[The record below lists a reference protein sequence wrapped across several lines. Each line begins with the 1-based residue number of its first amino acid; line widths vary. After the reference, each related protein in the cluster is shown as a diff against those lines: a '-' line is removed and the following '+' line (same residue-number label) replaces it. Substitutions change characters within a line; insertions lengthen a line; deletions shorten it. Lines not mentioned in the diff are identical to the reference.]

1 MHTASLA
8 FRFGLAELRWI
19 ATALWGHVRWFHRFW
34 FVVAMFTWLAAD
46 LLGSWKPFAVVGAIA
61 LYFVLWARF
70 YPESYF
76 RAIHRPVW
84 RRELWLDLLEAWPLL
99 MEECGLSSVSIDR
112 AGQKHTRVP
121 TIASKRWHRNELVL
135 IPGLLTGQTVE
146 DFQAVAERLRTTVGA
161 TNLRVTGDL
170 SPTLSFT
177 FGDALAGTVY
187 RGLPEAEDPWDG
199 RSAWMGIDTR
209 DDDWWLRVAGT
220 HTLVAGSSGSGKASL
235 VWGVTIGLA
244 PAIARGEAQVHGIDL
259 KGGVELGMG
268 KDLFTRYA
276 VTPAEA
282 VVVLEDAVDAMS
294 TRLERMAGNSRQHT
308 ASAEEPLVVVLID
321 EVAALTSYIE
331 DRDLKGR
338 ARTAMSLLCSQG
350 RAVGYTVV
358 ACLQDPRKETI
369 PNRGLFTQMVGLRLR
384 DREETSMVLG
394 DGAVASGA
402 LCHKIP
408 LASPGIGYVVPEDG
422 SEPVRVR
429 AAFVDDDLI
438 RAAAARFPAPSTIP
452 VVVPEPT
459 EKPRSSRSRPR
470 TKPDTEGATS

>member
-19 ATALWGHVRWFHRFW
+19 AAALWGHVRWFHRFW

-46 LLGSWKPFAVVGAIA
+46 LLGSWKPFAIVGAIA
-61 LYFVLWARF
+61 LYFALWARF
-70 YPESYF
+70 YPDTYY
-76 RAIHRPVW
+76 RAISRPLA
-84 RRELWLDLLEAWPLL
+84 RRELWLDLLKTWPLL
-99 MEECGLSSVSIDR
+99 MEECGLSTVVIDR
-112 AGQKHTRVP
+112 EGEKHTRVP
-121 TIASKRWHRNELVL
+121 SIASKHWDRNELVL
-135 IPGLLTGQTVE
+135 APSLLTGQTVE
-146 DFQAVAERLRTTVGA
+146 DFQSVADRLRTTVGA
-161 TNLRVTGDL
+161 THLRVTGDL
-170 SPTLSFT
+170 SPTLTFS
-177 FGDALAGTVY
+177 FGDALAETVN
-187 RGLPEAEDPWDG
+187 RGLPDHDEPWDC
-199 RSAWMGIDTR
+199 RSVWMGIDTT
-209 DDDWWLRVAGT
+209 DDDWWLRIAGT

-282 VVVLEDAVDAMS
+282 VVVLEDAVEAMS
-294 TRLERMAGNSRQHT
+294 ARLERMAGHSRQHT
-308 ASAEEPLVVVLID
+308 ASADEPLVVVLID

-331 DRDLKGR
+331 DRDLKSR

-408 LASPGIGYVVPEDG
+408 LASPGIGYVIPEDG
-422 SEPVRVR
+422 SEPIRVR
-429 AAFVDDDLI
+429 AAFVDDALI
-438 RAAAARFPAPSTIP
+438 RAAAERFPAPSPIP
-452 VVVPEPT
+452 VVVPEPA
-459 EKPRSSRSRPR
+459 EKSRSSRARARS
-470 TKPDTEGATS
+470 KPDSEGAAS

>member
-19 ATALWGHVRWFHRFW
+19 LTGLWGHARWFHRFW
-34 FVVAMFTWLAAD
+34 FVVAMFTWLSAD
-46 LLGSWKPFAVVGAIA
+46 LLESWKPFAVVGAIA
-61 LYFVLWARF
+61 LYFALWARF
-70 YPESYF
+70 QPHTYY
-76 RAIHRPVW
+76 RAISHPLT
-84 RRELWLDLLEAWPLL
+84 RRSVWLDLLESWPLL
-99 MEECGLSSVSIDR
+99 MEECGLASSSIDR
-112 AGQKHTRVP
+112 EGQKRLVCP
-121 TIASKRWHRNELVL
+121 TIASKRWTRNELAVV
-135 IPGLLTGQTVE
+135 PGLLTGQTVE
-146 DFQAVAERLRTTVGA
+146 DFQKVADRLRTTAGA
-161 TNLRVTGDL
+161 TDIRVTGDL
-170 SPTLSFT
+170 SPRLIFT
-177 FGDALAGTVY
+177 FGDALSEIVY
-187 RGLPEAEDPWDG
+187 RGLPEVEDPWNG
-199 RSAWMGIDTR
+199 RSVWMGIDTR
-209 DDDWWLRVAGT
+209 DDDWWLRIAGT

-282 VVVLEDAVDAMS
+282 VVVLEDAVEAMS
-294 TRLERMAGNSRQHT
+294 ARLERMAGHTRQHT
-308 ASAEEPLVVVLID
+308 ASADEPLVVVLID

-331 DRDLKGR
+331 DRDLKSR

-384 DREETSMVLG
+384 DREETTMVLG

-422 SEPVRVR
+422 SEPMRVR

-438 RAAAARFPAPSTIP
+438 RAAAEQFPAPSTIP

-459 EKPRSSRSRPR
+459 EKLRSSRARARS
-470 TKPDTEGATS
+470 KSDSEGAAS

>member
-19 ATALWGHVRWFHRFW
+19 AAALWGHVRWFHRFW

-46 LLGSWKPFAVVGAIA
+46 ILGSWKPFTIVGAIA
-61 LYFVLWARF
+61 LYFALWARF
-70 YPESYF
+70 YSDTYY
-76 RAIHRPVW
+76 RAVSRPLA
-84 RRELWLDLLEAWPLL
+84 RRELWLDLLETWPLL
-99 MEECGLSSVSIDR
+99 MEECGLSRVVIDR
-112 AGQKHTRVP
+112 AGEKHTRVP
-121 TIASKRWHRNELVL
+121 SIASKHWDRNQLVL
-135 IPGLLTGQTVE
+135 FPSLLTGQTVE
-146 DFQAVAERLRTTVGA
+146 DFQDVADRLRTTVGA
-161 TNLRVTGDL
+161 THLRVTGEL
-170 SPTLSFT
+170 SPTLTFSF
-177 FGDALAGTVY
+177 GNALAETVN
-187 RGLPEAEDPWDG
+187 RGLPDHDEPWDG
-199 RSAWMGIDTR
+199 RSVWMGIDTT
-209 DDDWWLRVAGT
+209 DDDWRLRIAGT

-282 VVVLEDAVDAMS
+282 VVVLEDAVEAMS
-294 TRLERMAGNSRQHT
+294 ARLERMAGNTRQHI
-308 ASAEEPLVVVLID
+308 ASADEPLVVVLID

-331 DRDLKGR
+331 DRDLKNR

-394 DGAVASGA
+394 DGAIASGA

-429 AAFVDDDLI
+429 AAFVYDDLI
-438 RAAAARFPAPSTIP
+438 RAAAERFPAPSKIP
-452 VVVPEPT
+452 VVIPEPT
-459 EKPRSSRSRPR
+459 EKPRSSRARTR
-470 TKPDTEGATS
+470 TKPDTEGTAS

>member
-1 MHTASLA
+1 MRTASLA
-8 FRFGLAELRWI
+8 FRFGLAELRWT
-19 ATALWGHVRWFHRFW
+19 TAGLWGHVRWFHRFW
-34 FVVAMFTWLAAD
+34 FVLAMFTWLVAD
-46 LLGSWKPFAVVGAIA
+46 LLGSWKPFAVVGAVA
-61 LYFVLWARF
+61 LYFALWARF
-70 YPESYF
+70 HPDTYY
-76 RAIHRPVW
+76 RAISRPLA
-84 RRELWLDLLEAWPLL
+84 RRELWLDLLETWPPL
-99 MEECGLSSVSIDR
+99 MEECGLSTVAIDR
-112 AGQKHTRVP
+112 AGEKHTQVP
-121 TIASKRWHRNELVL
+121 SIARKHWRRNELVL
-135 IPGLLTGQTVE
+135 APTLLTGQTVE
-146 DFQAVAERLRTTVGA
+146 DFQAVADRLRTTVGA
-161 TNLRVTGDL
+161 THLRVTGDL
-170 SPTLSFT
+170 SPTLTFS
-177 FGDALAGTVY
+177 FGDALAETVI
-187 RGLPEAEDPWDG
+187 RGLPDSGEPWDG
-199 RSAWMGIDTR
+199 RSVWMGIDTT
-209 DDDWWLRVAGT
+209 DDDWWLRIAGT

-235 VWGVTIGLA
+235 VWGVTIGLG

-268 KDLFTRYA
+268 KSLFTRYA

-282 VVVLEDAVDAMS
+282 VVVLEDAVEAMRA
-294 TRLERMAGNSRQHT
+294 RLERMAGNTRQHT
-308 ASAEEPLVVVLID
+308 ASSEEPLIVVLID

-331 DRDLKGR
+331 DRDLKNR

-438 RAAAARFPAPSTIP
+438 RAAAERFPAPSTIP

-459 EKPRSSRSRPR
+459 EKPRSSRARTQ
-470 TKPDTEGATS
+470 TKPETEGTAS